1 MLCCPPPCLCIE
13 GQSCPKC
20 SGPQPVTSQT
30 PCDYTT
36 FEQQLRDIEVRLKN
50 DNKALR
56 LQIVALEEQV
66 FRLEGEILRMK
77 QATLGYN

>member
-1 MLCCPPPCLCIE
+1 ME
-13 GQSCPKC
+13 GQSYPKC

-36 FEQQLRDIEVRLKN
+36 FEQQLRDNEVRLKN
-50 DNKALR
+50 DNKALQ

-66 FRLEGEILRMK
+66 FHLEGEILRMK
-77 QATLGYN
+77 HLT